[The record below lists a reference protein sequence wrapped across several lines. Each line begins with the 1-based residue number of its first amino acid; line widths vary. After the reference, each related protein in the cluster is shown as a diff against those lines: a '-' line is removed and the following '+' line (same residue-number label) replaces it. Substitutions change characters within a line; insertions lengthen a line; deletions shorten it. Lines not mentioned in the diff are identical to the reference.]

1 MSPANKATTGKKR
14 KPSPSAWKPG
24 QSGNPAGAPKRG
36 ESWAEIIKNLGDMT
50 APEAAAVSLELSTQF
65 LKIGSGITLKQA
77 VVLRVYAALLFDPN
91 PGLLNSFMDR
101 VEGKVKDQVDLTSNG
116 ETITVTLKGI
126 DGGS

>member
-1 MSPANKATTGKKR
+1 
-14 KPSPSAWKPG
+14 
-24 QSGNPAGAPKRG
+24 
-36 ESWAEIIKNLGDMT
+36 MT
-50 APEAAAVSLELSTQF
+50 APEAAAVSLELSKQF